1 LREYPQFETKPA
13 ASAITALAAARR
25 LPTLGS
31 LQLVKNGGLVGYGV
45 DFNAMWRLAAYFVDK
60 IFKGANPGDL
70 PIEQAT
76 HFHTIVNLKT
86 AKTIG
91 VDIPPAAA
99 GRRERGDRMRRREF
113 IAWLGAAATPGA
125 WPLSAPAQ
133 PTKIPRVGYVWF
145 GRPDPNVGLAGLRQG
160 LADRGYVL
168 GRNLLLEERYA
179 EGDRARV
186 PGLIAELLALD
197 VDVLVTGTSGTILAA
212 RKATTMV
219 PIVGV
224 AADWVGSGLADSL
237 SRPGA
242 NVTGLSLLSVEI
254 SSKWLEYLK
263 EAVPKLN
270 RVAVLGN
277 DNPATL
283 AEMRR
288 IDEAAAGFGIAVTRL
303 NTAPQKLDA
312 SLTAMTGANFDG
324 LIATDTIEV
333 ETLLPRLIPL
343 VARNRLPTIYG
354 FSFAARLGGL
364 MAYSANFFE
373 IWRRLAG
380 YVDRILKGARPADLP
395 IEQATEFKFAINLK
409 TAKALGLDIPP
420 MLLAAANEVIE

>member
-1 LREYPQFETKPA
+1 
-13 ASAITALAAARR
+13 
-25 LPTLGS
+25 
-31 LQLVKNGGLVGYGV
+31 
-45 DFNAMWRLAAYFVDK
+45 
-60 IFKGANPGDL
+60 
-70 PIEQAT
+70 
-76 HFHTIVNLKT
+76 
-86 AKTIG
+86 
-91 VDIPPAAA
+91 
-99 GRRERGDRMRRREF
+99 MRRREF

-145 GRPDPNVGLAGLRQG
+145 GFPDPNVAIAGPRQG

-212 RKATTMV
+212 RKATTTV

-224 AADWVGSGLADSL
+224 AADWVGGELAESL

-242 NVTGLSLLSVEI
+242 NVTGLSLLSEEI

-263 EAVPKLN
+263 EAVPKLH
-270 RVAVLGN
+270 RVAVFGN
-277 DNPATL
+277 DNPAIM

-288 IDEAAAGFGIAVTRL
+288 IDEAAAGFGIAATRL
-303 NTAPQKLDA
+303 NTAPQKLEA

-324 LIATDTIEV
+324 LIATI

-354 FSFAARLGGL
+354 FSFAARQGGL
-364 MAYSANFFE
+364 MAYSADFFE
-373 IWRRLAG
+373 VWRRLAG

-395 IEQATEFKFAINLK
+395 IEQATEIKFAINLK

>member
-1 LREYPQFETKPA
+1 
-13 ASAITALAAARR
+13 
-25 LPTLGS
+25 
-31 LQLVKNGGLVGYGV
+31 
-45 DFNAMWRLAAYFVDK
+45 
-60 IFKGANPGDL
+60 
-70 PIEQAT
+70 
-76 HFHTIVNLKT
+76 
-86 AKTIG
+86 
-91 VDIPPAAA
+91 
-99 GRRERGDRMRRREF
+99 MRRREF

-133 PTKIPRVGYVWF
+133 PTKIPRVAYVWF
-145 GRPDPNVGLAGLRQG
+145 GFPDPNVAIAGLRQG
-160 LADRGYVL
+160 LADRGFVL

-219 PIVGV
+219 PIVGL
-224 AADWVGSGLADSL
+224 AADWVGGGLADSL

-242 NVTGLSLLSVEI
+242 NVTGLSLLSEEI

-263 EAVPKLN
+263 EAIPKLN

-277 DNPATL
+277 DNPAIL

-324 LIATDTIEV
+324 LIATDTIEI

-354 FSFAARLGGL
+354 FSFAARQGGL
-364 MAYSANFFE
+364 MAYSADFFE
-373 IWRRLAG
+373 VWRRLAG

-395 IEQATEFKFAINLK
+395 IEQATEIKFAINMK

>member
-1 LREYPQFETKPA
+1 
-13 ASAITALAAARR
+13 
-25 LPTLGS
+25 
-31 LQLVKNGGLVGYGV
+31 
-45 DFNAMWRLAAYFVDK
+45 
-60 IFKGANPGDL
+60 
-70 PIEQAT
+70 
-76 HFHTIVNLKT
+76 
-86 AKTIG
+86 
-91 VDIPPAAA
+91 
-99 GRRERGDRMRRREF
+99 MRRREF
-113 IAWLGAAATPGA
+113 IALLGAAAAPSA
-125 WPLSAPAQ
+125 WMSPARAL
-133 PTKIPRVGYVWF
+133 PAKIPRVGYVWF
-145 GRPDPNVGLAGLRQG
+145 GFRDPNISLAGLRQG

-224 AADWVGSGLADSL
+224 AADWVGGGLADSL

-242 NVTGLSLLSVEI
+242 NVTGLSLLSEEI

-263 EAVPKLN
+263 DAVPKLN

-277 DNPATL
+277 DNPAIL

-288 IDEAAAGFGIAVTRL
+288 IDEAAAGFGIAVTHL

-354 FSFAARLGGL
+354 FSFAARQGGL
-364 MAYSANFFE
+364 MAYSADFFE
-373 IWRRLAG
+373 VWRRLAG

-395 IEQATEFKFAINLK
+395 IEQATEIKFAINLK